1 METFLEVTMAARAS
15 TSAKSEASF
24 DALLN
29 SERRRL
35 YGIAYTILR
44 DHGHA
49 EDALQEAMLKAWRSW
64 DKVRNEDARGAW
76 LARITVRQCINRRK
90 FLGLRAF
97 GPLTGDRDAAPSDP
111 RLSGRMVDLDQSY
124 LKLSVKQRAAIFLH
138 YHFGYSIDEC
148 AELMGCSPGSVRTH
162 LHRAIQS
169 MRKGMSHV

>member
-1 METFLEVTMAARAS
+1 MAARVSAS
-15 TSAKSEASF
+15 VDAEASF
-24 DALLN
+24 NALLN

-35 YGIAYTILR
+35 YGIAYSILR

-64 DKVRNEDARGAW
+64 DKVRNDDARSAW
-76 LARITVRQCINRRK
+76 LVRVTVTQCINRRK

-97 GPLTGDRDAAPSDP
+97 GPLAADRDIAPPDP
-111 RLSGRMVDLDQSY
+111 RLSGRLVDLDQSY

-148 AELMGCSPGSVRTH
+148 ADLMGCSPGSVRTH
-162 LHRAIQS
+162 LHRAIKS
-169 MRKGMSHV
+169 MRKGMSNV